1 VKPRFAILL
10 LCCLALPVAAVQVPG
25 TLELQLVAKM
35 PGGVKPLAVRH
46 AGDGSGRIF
55 ILDQAGRI
63 YIHDGEELLARPFL
77 DIRQRVASGGE
88 KGLLGL
94 AFSPGYRSDGRFYLN
109 YTLRRGRRLYTRVSR
124 FLVSRDDADMADPG
138 SEEVLLEFEQ
148 PWGNHNGGDLH
159 FGWDGY
165 LYIGTGDGGAAGDPR
180 DNARNTGNLLGKLLR
195 IDVRGRPAEGD
206 QACGRIARYAIP
218 ADNPF
223 RKEKGSCGEI
233 WAYGLRNPWRWSFDR
248 LTGDLFIGDVG
259 QDRWEEVDFQPAGDP
274 GGRFYGWSCM
284 EGNHR
289 YDAGRCDGRAM
300 VAPILEYGHSGGN
313 CSITGGYRY
322 RGPLE
327 ALQGYYVYGDFCSGN
342 IWLARQKGKGWTSR
356 LWKSTGLNISS
367 FGEDEAGN
375 LYVVDLGG
383 VVYRFTES
391 LVRR

>member
-1 VKPRFAILL
+1 MKTRFAILL
-10 LCCLALPVAAVQVPG
+10 LCGLAFPVAAIEL
-25 TLELQLVAKM
+25 TSALELELVVKM
-35 PGGVKPLAVRH
+35 PKGVKPLAVRH

-63 YIHDGEELLARPFL
+63 YIHDGDQLLARPFL
-77 DIRQRVASGGE
+77 DIRRRVASGGE

-94 AFSPGYRSDGRFYLN
+94 AFSPDYRSDGRFFLN
-109 YTLRRGRRLYTRVSR
+109 YTQRRGRRLYTRVSQ
-124 FLVSRDDADMADPG
+124 FQVSGSDPNRADPD
-138 SEEVLLEFEQ
+138 SEAVLLEFEQ

-159 FGWDGY
+159 FGRDGY

-195 IDVRGRPAEGD
+195 IDVSGRPAGED
-206 QACGRIARYAIP
+206 NACGRVARYAIP

-223 RKEKGSCGEI
+223 RGKAGSCGEI

-259 QDRWEEVDFQPAGDP
+259 QDRWEEVDFQPAGDR

-289 YDAGRCDGRAM
+289 YDASRCDGRVM

-322 RGPLE
+322 RGPVE
-327 ALQGYYVYGDFCSGN
+327 ALRGYYVYGDFCSGN
-342 IWLARQKGKGWTSR
+342 IWLAWQQGEGWTSWP
-356 LWKSTGLNISS
+356 WKRTGLNISS
-367 FGEDEAGN
+367 FGEDEAGD

-383 VVYRFTES
+383 AVYRFQAA
-391 LVRR
+391 R